1 MKRIN
6 RRQFLKIAGTTAGV
20 VVFAEGCKPKA
31 ASTASATA
39 STGASTIAAT
49 PTITPTINQ
58 TPVILKGKF
67 IAGCGRD
74 CTVCPLYQTCGGC
87 FSEKCTNCTGCTL
100 KACTNRHNV
109 SNCGECSKYP
119 CDDFET
125 FLKNQGTFKY
135 QNQKAVLDEVHR
147 VRG

>member
-31 ASTASATA
+31 TSTPSVTA
-39 STGASTIAAT
+39 STSTSAITAT
-49 PTITPTINQ
+49 PTITPTIIQ
-58 TPVILKGKF
+58 TPVNLKGRF

-74 CTVCPLYQTCGGC
+74 CTICPLYQDCGGC
-87 FSEKCTNCTGCTL
+87 FSEKCTNCKGCTL
-100 KACTNRHNV
+100 KACANRNGV
-109 SNCGECSKYP
+109 SNCGECVKYP
-119 CDDFET
+119 CQDLEA
-125 FLKNQGTFKY
+125 FLQNKGAMEY
-135 QNQKAVLDEVHR
+135 QKRKAVLDEVHR